1 MRFEDANAAA
11 ATAKPFTA
19 LQSLHRRSASI
30 TAVVAE
36 GAEFAYLESFNDID
50 DDLMNSR
57 RARSKTSL
65 RTIFMRNKVRQ
76 LAKEEVVALFFSIC
90 ERIVMFALFTISENC
105 VEACSALI

>member
-30 TAVVAE
+30 TAVLAE

-76 LAKEEVVALFFSIC
+76 LAKEVVALFFSIC